1 LQARCQHN
9 KIEPSISKSKA
20 VKLNQV
26 GGELM
31 KRWIPILIVVGILLL
46 ASTGVGAGPEII
58 YRDGKISVNADN
70 VPLGDLLRLWDQAT
84 GMQSSVPPELSGYT
98 LSAHFTNLNIN
109 DAARRILGGQPFGYA
124 LMQGRGIIVTGPAN
138 EAAETEAA
146 PEPIDINATEAVET
160 YDGSQIQ
167 RMKPEIA
174 TPDPVVIPTPFGPV
188 VSPSGYVPPM
198 LQLPPVPTA
207 PPPPPFFLPQI
218 LPTPPAG
225 AANGPVDNMLFGPLS
240 IHP

>member
-1 LQARCQHN
+1 
-9 KIEPSISKSKA
+9 
-20 VKLNQV
+20 
-26 GGELM
+26 M

-46 ASTGVGAGPEII
+46 ASTAVGVGPEII
-58 YRDGKISVNADN
+58 NRDGRISVNADN

-84 GMQSSVPPELSGYT
+84 GMQSSVPPELSGYKLT
-98 LSAHFTNLNIN
+98 VHFTNLNIN
-109 DAARRILGGQPFGYA
+109 DAVRTIFADQPFGYG
-124 LMQGRGIIVTGPAN
+124 LMQGRGVIVTGPASN
-138 EAAETEAA
+138 IAETEAESE
-146 PEPIDINATEAVET
+146 PQPIDTNGTAGIEGIEA

-174 TPDPVVIPTPFGPV
+174 PPEPVAIPTPFGPV
-188 VSPSGYVPPM
+188 VSPSGYLPPM
-198 LQLPPVPTA
+198 LQLPPVPNA
-207 PPPPPFFLPQI
+207 PPPPPFFQPQM